1 MCVFMLHLIK
11 LFVSLHSN
19 IFINLKIYKQIQN
32 FIIHNNKI
40 ILHVVGTTVEEEK
53 IQIKKLKI
61 FTPNRHF
68 GRQKIKKKSYV
79 LLPTVTCLFSKM
91 QKKLF
96 KKIKTKKAPINNV
109 IKIR

>member
-40 ILHVVGTTVEEEK
+40 ILHVVGTTVEEEE
-53 IQIKKLKI
+53 IQIKKTENIHTKPA
-61 FTPNRHF
+61 FWPA
-68 GRQKIKKKSYV
+68 
-79 LLPTVTCLFSKM
+79 
-91 QKKLF
+91 KKL
-96 KKIKTKKAPINNV
+96 KKI
-109 IKIR
+109 IRAAAHSNMFI